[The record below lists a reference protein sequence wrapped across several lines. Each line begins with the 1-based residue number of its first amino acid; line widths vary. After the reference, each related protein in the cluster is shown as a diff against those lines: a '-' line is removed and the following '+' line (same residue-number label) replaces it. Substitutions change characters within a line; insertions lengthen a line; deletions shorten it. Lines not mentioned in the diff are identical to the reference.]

1 MVVVDCEEGG
11 GEERMVRRVRVR
23 VRGLLSEISIS
34 FVVLRYNVVKM
45 ADGGARVRQVVTHGF
60 GVCVVCSRRGG
71 QYCGGC
77 YSCGR
82 SIDRSFPTKLPASQ
96 VRRRAPDQLHHAS
109 M

>member
-1 MVVVDCEEGG
+1 
-11 GEERMVRRVRVR
+11 
-23 VRGLLSEISIS
+23 
-34 FVVLRYNVVKM
+34 VLRCDVVINGQTGRHGE
-45 ADGGARVRQVVTHGF
+45 ADGHSLGC
-60 GVCVVCSRRGG
+60 VCVVCSSRGG

-109 M
+109 MWQKTWLQQ